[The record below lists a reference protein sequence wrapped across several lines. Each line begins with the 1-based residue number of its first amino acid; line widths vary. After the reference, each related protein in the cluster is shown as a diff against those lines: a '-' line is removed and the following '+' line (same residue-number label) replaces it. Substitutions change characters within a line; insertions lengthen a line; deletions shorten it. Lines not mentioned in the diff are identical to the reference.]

1 MQSGGR
7 SGNVKKEEDW
17 DLGRKVGGRVGLLR
31 RAEEEGGGWW
41 GGQGS
46 GAVKDVEV
54 EAGREGEGSRAVEL
68 LWPQL
73 HLTDPQAPQSC

>member
-7 SGNVKKEEDW
+7 SGNIKKEEDW
-17 DLGRKVGGRVGLLR
+17 EGEVGGRVGLLR
-31 RAEEEGGGWW
+31 RAEEGGGGWW
-41 GGQGS
+41 GGEES

-54 EAGREGEGSRAVEL
+54 EAGRGGEGSRAVGL

>member
-7 SGNVKKEEDW
+7 SGNVNKEEDW
-17 DLGRKVGGRVGLLR
+17 EGEVSGRVG
-31 RAEEEGGGWW
+31 RAEEGGGGWR
-41 GGQGS
+41 GGEES

-54 EAGREGEGSRAVEL
+54 EAGRGGEGSRAVGL